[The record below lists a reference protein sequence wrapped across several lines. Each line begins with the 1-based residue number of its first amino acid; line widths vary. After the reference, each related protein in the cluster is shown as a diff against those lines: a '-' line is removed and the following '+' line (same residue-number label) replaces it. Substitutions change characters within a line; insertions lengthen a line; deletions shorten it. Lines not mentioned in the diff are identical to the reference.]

1 MGALLRTH
9 FRLLLAG
16 VLTFLCMGVGLA
28 IYGPALP
35 AFSRQMDLSLSN
47 VSWLVS
53 THWVGNAFGVVLS
66 YLIGAKI
73 TPRMGLSAL
82 AIGSAMIAMP
92 FTPLQPFAGAFVF
105 GAGYGLSTVI
115 FNPRVLKAF
124 QTYGTA
130 MLSFLNACFGLG
142 AIAAP
147 LIFLALG
154 SDPGLAFGGIAIAA
168 AALWVLGGHSDA
180 PTQAAE
186 TAVVQDQTF
195 RPRFG
200 LLGLNVA
207 GIGLEASLV
216 GLGPAALIQLG
227 VTEASAAQLL
237 SGFFVVFLGGR
248 IGVMLI
254 AHLIPPFTMYL
265 LSALAACLACIG
277 AAFVHPGVFFVAAGL
292 PAGLFFP
299 SFFVSA
305 TREMG
310 DHPRVA
316 PLIVASSCVGG
327 ILVPM
332 ALSNL
337 LPDLQ
342 GQAFFAL
349 LAGLAGTAALAGLF
363 ARSRIAS
370 LRA

>member
-1 MGALLRTH
+1 MRALLRLN

-16 VLTFLCMGVGLA
+16 VLTFICMGVGLA

-35 AFSRQMDLSLSN
+35 AFSRQMNLGLSTISWI
-47 VSWLVS
+47 VSI
-53 THWVGNAFGVVLS
+53 HWIGNACGVVFS
-66 YLIGAKI
+66 YLIGARI

-82 AIGSAMIAMP
+82 AIGSALIAIP
-92 FTPLQPFAGAFVF
+92 IWTFQPFVGAFIF

-124 QTYGTA
+124 QSYGTA
-130 MLSFLNACFGLG
+130 MLSFLNACFGIG

-154 SDPGLAFGGIAIAA
+154 SNPGMAFGGIAIAA
-168 AALWVLGGHSDA
+168 AALWILSGNNISPGPSLSEI
-180 PTQAAE
+180 PENTQPY
-186 TAVVQDQTF
+186 

-200 LLGLNVA
+200 LLAFNVA
-207 GIGLEASLV
+207 GIGIEASLV
-216 GLGPAALIQLG
+216 GLGPAALIQMGLSE
-227 VTEASAAQLL
+227 VSAAQLL
-237 SGFFVVFLGGR
+237 SAFFVVFLGGR

-265 LSALAACLACIG
+265 VSAFAAGLACACAVFG
-277 AAFVHPGVFFVAAGL
+277 SPGLFFVAAGL

-310 DHPRVA
+310 DHPKVA
-316 PLIVASSCVGG
+316 PTIVASSCAGG

-342 GQAFFAL
+342 GQSFFAL
-349 LAGLAGTAALAGLF
+349 LAALAVTAFCAGLF
-363 ARSRIAS
+363 VRSKVPS
-370 LRA
+370 LQR